1 MFAEAELA
9 LKDIDKIDVQTLL
22 LYGTDDKVVNISE
35 YENSKS
41 KYKYYLF

>member
-35 YENSKS
+35 YEKF
-41 KYKYYLF
+41 KIQI